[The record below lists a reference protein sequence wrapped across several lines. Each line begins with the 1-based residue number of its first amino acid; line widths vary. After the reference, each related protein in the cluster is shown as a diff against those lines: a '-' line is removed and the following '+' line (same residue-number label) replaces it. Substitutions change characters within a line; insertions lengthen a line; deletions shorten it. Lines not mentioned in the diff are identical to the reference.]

1 MININNLRDIPF
13 DEFLPEYEKAHA
25 ALGNNLSRM
34 NLTNVVFSVLHGAGG
49 ESKDLKVC
57 YAESTSRFR
66 RLAATIVNNASIF
79 NDTGLPD
86 PE

>member
-13 DEFLPEYEKAHA
+13 GEFWPEYEKAHA
-25 ALGNNLSRM
+25 ALDNNLSRM
-34 NLTNVVFSVLHGAGG
+34 NLTNVVFSVLRGNGG
-49 ESKDLKVC
+49 DSKDLKVC
-57 YAESTSRFR
+57 YAESSSRFR